1 MNANFHATLTP
12 TMNFCVSKAALQRLL
27 LTAGLA
33 VLTGCASVKMPAPA
47 PSAANAEKLR
57 AVKLVPSQMGS
68 FKLAAGKPADMDTA
82 LSGLRGSSISASQ
95 GSFSGQ
101 LRDEIA
107 AELSAAGLLDP
118 KSRFVIEGQLTD
130 SMVDAAISVG
140 KARLAARIQVKR
152 DGQTV
157 FDKEIVA
164 ESTWESSFIGA
175 VAIPAAINQYTALYK
190 TLAGK
195 LFDDAD
201 FRRALASPS
210 P

>member
-1 MNANFHATLTP
+1 MNVFRQPGAL
-12 TMNFCVSKAALQRLL
+12 LQRLAL
-27 LTAGLA
+27 IAGLA
-33 VLTGCASVKMPAPA
+33 VLTGCASVKMPTPT

-57 AVKLVPSQMGS
+57 AAKLVPSQVGS
-68 FKLAAGKPADMDTA
+68 FKLAAGKPAAMDTS
-82 LSGLRGSSISASQ
+82 LSGLRGSSLSPTN
-95 GSFSGQ
+95 GSFAGQ

-107 AELSAAGLLDP
+107 AELGAAGLLDG

-130 SMVDAAISVG
+130 SMVDAAMSTG
-140 KARLAARIQVKR
+140 KGRLAARIQVKR

-164 ESTWESSFIGA
+164 EATWESSFVGA
-175 VAIPAAINQYTALYK
+175 IALPAAINQYTALYK

-201 FRRALASPS
+201 FRRALANPA

>member
-1 MNANFHATLTP
+1 MNIFPRHTGAL
-12 TMNFCVSKAALQRLL
+12 LQRLAL
-27 LTAGLA
+27 IAGLA
-33 VLTGCASVKMPAPA
+33 VLTGCASVKMPAPT

-57 AVKLVPSQMGS
+57 AAKLVPSQVGS
-68 FKLAAGKPADMDTA
+68 FKLAAGKPAEMDTS
-82 LSGLRGSSISASQ
+82 LSGLRGSSISPTN
-95 GSFSGQ
+95 GSFAAQ

-107 AELSAAGLLDP
+107 AELGAAGLLDP

-130 SMVDAAISVG
+130 SMVDAAISTG
-140 KARLAARIQVKR
+140 KGRLAARIQVKR

-164 ESTWESSFIGA
+164 EATWESSFVGA
-175 VAIPAAINQYTALYK
+175 IAIPAAINQYIALYK

-201 FRRALASPS
+201 FRRALAGPAA
-210 P
+210 

>member
-1 MNANFHATLTP
+1 
-12 TMNFCVSKAALQRLL
+12 MNFFRQPAALLQRLAL
-27 LTAGLA
+27 IAGLA
-33 VLTGCASVKMPAPA
+33 VLTGCASVKMPTPTA
-47 PSAANAEKLR
+47 SAANAEKLR
-57 AVKLVPSQMGS
+57 AAKLVPSQMGT
-68 FKLAAGKPADMDTA
+68 FKLAAGKPAEMDTS
-82 LSGLRGSSISASQ
+82 LSGLRGSSVSPTN
-95 GSFSGQ
+95 GSFAGQ

-107 AELSAAGLLDP
+107 AELGAAGLLDP

-130 SMVDAAISVG
+130 SMVDAAMSTG
-140 KARLAARIQVKR
+140 KGRLAARIQVKR

-164 ESTWESSFIGA
+164 EATWESSFVGA
-175 VAIPAAINQYTALYK
+175 IAIPAAINQYTALYK

-201 FRRALASPS
+201 FRRALAKPA